1 MNQSNSSI
9 FVKKLPMKNII
20 TFFFLSIVS
29 VYNINA
35 QTELDDRAN
44 ITFHQ
49 GWSFI
54 THDSTIMMNLRFRLQ
69 DRIAFYTES
78 AKDLSISSTEWKVRR
93 LRLRF
98 DGFVLH
104 ERISYLFQLAFTRDD
119 MDWDKNGFPGLV
131 RDAMIF
137 CRPFKN
143 FQIGFGQGKLPG
155 NRQRVISSGQQQF
168 ADRSISN
175 STFTLDRDFG
185 IFINYSIFPGN
196 MQMNI
201 KTAISSGEGRNIGK
215 GDDGFAYTGRLEWL
229 PFGKFTKNGDYFEG
243 DLEHEEKIK
252 VSLAGGISYNHK
264 AIRTSGQFGSFT
276 ESSRDLVTQ
285 FADVVIKYNGWALSS
300 EYMKRNTPQSTF
312 VNLIDGTPSY
322 VYSGFGTNTQ
332 LSYCF
337 DNQFEIAGRF
347 TLVQPDAAL
356 YNFEPEQRQY
366 MLGITKYLNGHPLK
380 LQLNLIYFEEIPLN
394 TVLEKDDGI
403 GVLFQVEL
411 GI

>member
-1 MNQSNSSI
+1 MLKSILPVFLFLIISISS
-9 FVKKLPMKNII
+9 K
-20 TFFFLSIVS
+20 
-29 VYNINA
+29 A

-78 AKDLSISSTEWKVRR
+78 AEDLSIESTEWKVRR

-185 IFINYSIFPGN
+185 IFLNYSWMPGK
-196 MQMNI
+196 MQFNI

-215 GDDGFAYTGRLEWL
+215 GDAGFAYTGRLEWL
-229 PFGKFTKNGDYFEG
+229 PFGKFSKNGDYFEG
-243 DLEHEEKIK
+243 DLEHEENIK
-252 VSLAGGISYNHK
+252 VSIAGGASFNHK
-264 AIRTSGQFGSFT
+264 AMRTSGQFGDFT

-285 FADVVIKYNGWALSS
+285 FADLVVKYRGWAFSS
-300 EYMKRNTPQSTF
+300 EFMKRNTPQSTF
-312 VNLIDGTPSY
+312 VNLEDGSPSY
-322 VYSGFGTNTQ
+322 IYSGIGLNTQ

-337 DNQFEIAGRF
+337 KNQFEIAGRY
-347 TLVQPDAAL
+347 TIVQPEEEL
-356 YNFEPEQRQY
+356 YSFEPQQKQY
-366 MLGITKYLNGHPLK
+366 MVGLTKYLNGHPLK
-380 LQLNLIYFEEIPLN
+380 LQLNLVYFEEKPLN
-394 TVLEKDDGI
+394 SVLEKDNGL
-403 GVLFQVEL
+403 GMLFQVEL